1 MDQRLEVLKAK
12 HSELDQQIVELERQP
27 GSNDIAIHQLK
38 KQKLRLKDELLR
50 LQTAN

>member
-1 MDQRLEVLKAK
+1 MDQRIDVLKAK
-12 HSELDQQIVELERQP
+12 HDELDRQIVELEHQP

-50 LQTAN
+50 LGTAN